1 MTRSQKRKRKAGAA
15 AEKLDEAAWRQ
26 HQEAMRL
33 EREREKQG
41 PRIYEV

>member
-1 MTRSQKRKRKAGAA
+1 MNRKKRKRRSGAA
-15 AEKLDEAAWRQ
+15 AEKLDEAAWHR

-41 PRIYEV
+41 HRIYEV